1 MNVEELRRFS
11 DFRLAERDILASVL
25 KHSREVVVA
34 ADRCVLALRRQLP
47 GRFYLIDGCVR
58 TTQPQAVFD
67 HRSKR
72 AAERLYPGAGS
83 IRTCEISRLLQVD
96 WDRIAFLFARNY
108 SRNSA
113 LGVSDVRES
122 WETRFLGSPMM
133 QLLTT
138 QEWQTL
144 LVGLSPKA
152 YEKGAVIVRQGESA
166 DGCFVLADGHAV
178 VHRGRRTLAYLS
190 PGDFFGEDALVTGLG
205 RNATVTM
212 LEPGNA
218 LVLPRSLFNDLLLKS
233 LVEYTNRPGRGLLVN
248 IGLAPVDDA
257 INVSTETLRQQLHR
271 FGRSQQ
277 HFVVGGNEA
286 QRALTALMLCQA
298 GFKAVA
304 VAD

>member
-1 MNVEELRRFS
+1 MNVEDLRRFS
-11 DFRLAERDILASVL
+11 DFRLAERDVLATVL

-34 ADRCVLALRRQLP
+34 ADRCVLAQRRQLP
-47 GRFYLIDGCVR
+47 GRFYLVAGCVR

-72 AAERLYPGAGS
+72 AAERLYPGVGS
-83 IRTCEISRLLQVD
+83 IRTCEVTRLLQVD
-96 WDRIAFLFARNY
+96 WDRIAFLFDLDRAP
-108 SRNSA
+108 
-113 LGVSDVRES
+113 GVSDVRES
-122 WETRFLGSPMM
+122 WEARFLGSPMM

-144 LVGLSPKA
+144 LVGLSPRT
-152 YEKGAVIVRQGESA
+152 YEKGAVVVRQGESA
-166 DGCFVLADGHAV
+166 DCCFVLENGHAV

-212 LEPGNA
+212 LEPGSA
-218 LVLPRSLFNDLLLKS
+218 LALPRPLFNDLLLKS

-248 IGLAPVDDA
+248 IGLQPVVDA

-271 FGRSQQ
+271 FGRGQQ

-286 QRALTALMLCQA
+286 QRALAALMLCQA
-298 GFKAVA
+298 GFKALA